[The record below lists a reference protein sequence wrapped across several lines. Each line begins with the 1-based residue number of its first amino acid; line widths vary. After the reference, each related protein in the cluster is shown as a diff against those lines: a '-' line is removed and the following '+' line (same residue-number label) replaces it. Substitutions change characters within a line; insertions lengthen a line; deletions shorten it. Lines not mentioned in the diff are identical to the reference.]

1 MADYPVSGLDP
12 FSEAYLA
19 DPHPAQEALREA
31 GPVVRLT
38 HYNVW
43 AVARYQEVYDVLND
57 WRTYSSARGA
67 GLSDFKKE
75 KPWRLPSL
83 VLETDPPLHDR
94 TRKVL
99 DAVLSP
105 AAMRGLRASFAEA
118 ADRLID
124 GSLQRGSFDAVTEL
138 AEAYPLEVFPDA
150 VGMPRENRRYLLP
163 YGNMVFNS
171 FGRAMRSSS
180 RR

>member
-1 MADYPVSGLDP
+1 MSDAVADYPISDLDP
-12 FSEAYLA
+12 FSAEYLA
-19 DPHPAQEALREA
+19 DPLPAQRALREA
-31 GPVVRLT
+31 GPAVRLS

-43 AVARYQEVYDVLND
+43 AVARYQEVYDVLID
-57 WRTYSSARGA
+57 WRTFSSARGA

-99 DAVLSP
+99 DGVLSP
-105 AAMRGLRASFAEA
+105 AAMRGLRVGFAEA

-124 GSLQRGSFDAVTEL
+124 ELLERGS
-138 AEAYPLEVFPDA
+138 
-150 VGMPRENRRYLLP
+150 
-163 YGNMVFNS
+163 
-171 FGRAMRSSS
+171 
-180 RR
+180 

>member
-1 MADYPVSGLDP
+1 MGDHEAWGLES
-12 FSEAYLA
+12 FSQAYLA
-19 DPHPAQEALREA
+19 DPHPPHGALRAA

-38 HYNVW
+38 RYDVW

-99 DAVLSP
+99 DGVLSP
-105 AAMRGLRASFAEA
+105 AAMRGLRARLAEA
-118 ADRLID
+118 ADRL
-124 GSLQRGSFDAVTEL
+124 
-138 AEAYPLEVFPDA
+138 
-150 VGMPRENRRYLLP
+150 
-163 YGNMVFNS
+163 
-171 FGRAMRSSS
+171 
-180 RR
+180 

>member
-1 MADYPVSGLDP
+1 MRGKRFFDTNTLIYAVADYPVSGLDP

-19 DPHPAQEALREA
+19 DLHPAQEALREA

-75 KPWRLPSL
+75 KPWACQAWCGRPIHRCTTALARCWTTCYRL
-83 VLETDPPLHDR
+83 R
-94 TRKVL
+94 RC
-99 DAVLSP
+99 
-105 AAMRGLRASFAEA
+105 AARA
-118 ADRLID
+118 
-124 GSLQRGSFDAVTEL
+124 
-138 AEAYPLEVFPDA
+138 
-150 VGMPRENRRYLLP
+150 
-163 YGNMVFNS
+163 
-171 FGRAMRSSS
+171 
-180 RR
+180 

>member
-1 MADYPVSGLDP
+1 MADNAVSGLDP

-38 HYNVW
+38 RYDVW

-75 KPWRLPSL
+75 KPWRLPIRRCTIAL
-83 VLETDPPLHDR
+83 ARCWTTCCHRRRCVACARVL
-94 TRKVL
+94 
-99 DAVLSP
+99 
-105 AAMRGLRASFAEA
+105 
-118 ADRLID
+118 
-124 GSLQRGSFDAVTEL
+124 
-138 AEAYPLEVFPDA
+138 
-150 VGMPRENRRYLLP
+150 PRQP
-163 YGNMVFNS
+163 IG
-171 FGRAMRSSS
+171 
-180 RR
+180 